1 MKTLQ
6 NERGVA
12 LVTSLLLTLISLA
25 IVLAVLYLITQG
37 IQLSGSSKRYK
48 NAREASYASVDVMGK
63 EIVPLLLNG
72 EKTTKLKSD
81 FASIGLDFGSV
92 TGCLYQKLN
101 NATSAWTTAVCGA
114 NATSINPK
122 SNYDM
127 KFTLSGL
134 PLQGNY
140 TVYTQIVSTVKG
152 NSDMSGVEKM
162 SSGAGVAG
170 VDSGISPMHI
180 PSLYTIEVHGEK
192 DTNPVENARMTI
204 LYAF

>member
-1 MKTLQ
+1 MKSLQ

-25 IVLAVLYLITQG
+25 IILAVLYLITQG

-48 NAREASYASVDVMGK
+48 SAREASFASVDVMAK

-72 EKTTKLKSD
+72 TKTTDLVGT
-81 FASIGLDFGSV
+81 FNAIGLDFG
-92 TGCLYQKLN
+92 THTDCLYQKLN
-101 NATSAWTTAVCGA
+101 NPTSAWTSAVCGT

-122 SNYDM
+122 SNFDM
-127 KFTLSGL
+127 KFTLKGL

-140 TVYTQIVSTVKG
+140 TVYTQIISTVKG
-152 NSDMSGVEKM
+152 NSDMSGFELL
-162 SSGAGVAG
+162 SGGAGVTG
-170 VDSGISPMHI
+170 TDSGISPVHI

-192 DTNPVENARMTI
+192 DTNPVENSRLSV